1 MISKGILVLFISLAT
16 AVAQTNLLNGQ
27 TLKELN
33 IVLEIIRVN
42 EWEKT
47 TILFGDEIN
56 IEFFGDYPLEVSKID
71 SPFIFIL
78 YQKGKKPYV
87 IQDILMSEDEINTYF
102 NITNPKYYKRDK

>member
-1 MISKGILVLFISLAT
+1 MMSKGILVLFISLAT

-33 IVLEIIRVN
+33 IVLEIIGVN

-56 IEFFGDYPLEVSKID
+56 TEFFGDYPLEVARLIVLLSLSSIKKAK
-71 SPFIFIL
+71 SP
-78 YQKGKKPYV
+78 
-87 IQDILMSEDEINTYF
+87 M
-102 NITNPKYYKRDK
+102 

>member
-33 IVLEIIRVN
+33 IVLEIIGVN
-42 EWEKT
+42 KWEKT

-56 IEFFGDYPLEVSKID
+56 TEFFGDYPLEVARLIVLLSLSSIKKAK
-71 SPFIFIL
+71 SP
-78 YQKGKKPYV
+78 
-87 IQDILMSEDEINTYF
+87 M
-102 NITNPKYYKRDK
+102 